1 MYPPVDNQVSTPHLV
16 EKLQNTNSFFL
27 VEPKQLPQPCHNP
40 AGHFICCRF
49 VLVLMHSPEFGNTLG
64 LTSLG
69 APPLGE
75 HTRVRTYNSLF
86 SSSQFCPFIEK
97 NKLHRNMGTYKI
109 GGSSPGIMA
118 EGSSAG
124 GGPSKYT

>member
-1 MYPPVDNQVSTPHLV
+1 MY
-16 EKLQNTNSFFL
+16 
-27 VEPKQLPQPCHNP
+27 
-40 AGHFICCRF
+40 
-49 VLVLMHSPEFGNTLG
+49 SPEFGNTLG
-64 LTSLG
+64 LTPLG

-86 SSSQFCPFIEK
+86 ISSQFCHFIEK
-97 NKLHRNMGTYKI
+97 KIFHRNMGTYKI

-118 EGSSAG
+118 QGSSAG